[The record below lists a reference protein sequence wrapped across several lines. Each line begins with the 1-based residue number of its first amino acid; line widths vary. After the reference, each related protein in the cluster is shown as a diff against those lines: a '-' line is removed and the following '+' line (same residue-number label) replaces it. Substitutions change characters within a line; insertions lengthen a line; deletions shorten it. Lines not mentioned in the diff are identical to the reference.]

1 MSQQLIARSSDLRQL
16 AAEGYALEIKHGH
29 LLVHDIPHVDA
40 GQNVVRGTF
49 IVPLTIQNG
58 ETGPPASHVMWFNG
72 QTPCDR
78 EGRELEQ
85 IKHSGAICL
94 AEGLDATHSF
104 SNKPESGYH
113 NYYDM
118 VTTYTNVLGA
128 SAQQLDPTATARTG
142 RLVVPDVDDSVF
154 RFMDT
159 ASARAGIG
167 AVMSRLDVDPIVVIG
182 LGGTGAHVLDLLAKC
197 PVREIRL
204 FDGDRFFQHNAF
216 RSPGATSEADLNGAP
231 YKVDFYKQRYDVF
244 RHGIVAHREYV
255 TADSAELLAGISFA
269 FVCVDSGPARREVT
283 KLLEKL
289 DVPYIDVGM
298 GLTLDPAA
306 RSIDGA
312 VRVTT
317 SLPGRRQQAR
327 NHLPLSLDD
336 ADEVYA
342 SNIQVSAMNALN
354 AALAVA
360 RWQRTLGFYNDFED
374 ETQAVYTLSTN
385 AIIRERVQ

>member
-40 GQNVVRGTF
+40 GKNVVRGTF
-49 IVPLTIQNG
+49 IVPVTIQDG
-58 ETGPPASHVMWFNG
+58 QTGPPPSHVMLFNG

-78 EGRELEQ
+78 EGREIEQ
-85 IKHSGAICL
+85 IKHGGPVCL

-104 SNKPESGYH
+104 SNKPENGYG

-128 SAQQLDPTATARTG
+128 SAQQLDPSVTARTG
-142 RLVVPDVDDSVF
+142 HIVIADVDDSVF

-167 AVMSRLDVDPIVVIG
+167 AVMSRLDVAPVAIIG
-182 LGGTGAHVLDLLAKC
+182 LGGTGAHVLDLLVKC

-216 RSPGATSEADLNGAP
+216 RSPGATSEVDLKGAP
-231 YKVDFYKQRYDVF
+231 YKVDFYRDRYDVF
-244 RHGIVAHREYV
+244 RSGIVAHREYV
-255 TADSAELLAGISFA
+255 TAGSAERLAGISFA

-283 KLLEKL
+283 ELLEQL
-289 DVPYIDVGM
+289 DVPFIDVGM
-298 GLTLDPAA
+298 GLTVDQEA

-327 NHLPLSLDD
+327 NHLPLSPDD
-336 ADEVYA
+336 VDNVYA

-360 RWQRTLGFYNDFED
+360 RWQRTLGFYTDFED

-385 AIIRERVQ
+385 AIIRERGQ